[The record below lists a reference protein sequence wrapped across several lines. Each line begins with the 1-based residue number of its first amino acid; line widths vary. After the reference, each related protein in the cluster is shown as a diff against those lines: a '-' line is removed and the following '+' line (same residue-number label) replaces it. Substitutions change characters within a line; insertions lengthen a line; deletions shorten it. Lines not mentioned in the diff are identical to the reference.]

1 MNERLNILTCVRLQH
16 YTCEQWIAITI
27 YFHFQTD
34 NSPLPRNWNFD
45 NIRNSTIKSQSNEKS
60 WWINHGL
67 KNTSFLEET
76 IRFPGNSLLLG
87 RDLKAKSS
95 FTLKILCLLCY
106 RWNKCIHILFTKVT
120 EKHILEWFKFDFPSL
135 CSSAIP
141 RISMS

>member
-45 NIRNSTIKSQSNEKS
+45 NIRNSTIKSQSNEKR

-95 FTLKILCLLCY
+95 FTLKILCLLFF
-106 RWNKCIHILFTKVT
+106 WHVIDGI
-120 EKHILEWFKFDFPSL
+120 
-135 CSSAIP
+135 SAFIYYLP
-141 RISMS
+141 R